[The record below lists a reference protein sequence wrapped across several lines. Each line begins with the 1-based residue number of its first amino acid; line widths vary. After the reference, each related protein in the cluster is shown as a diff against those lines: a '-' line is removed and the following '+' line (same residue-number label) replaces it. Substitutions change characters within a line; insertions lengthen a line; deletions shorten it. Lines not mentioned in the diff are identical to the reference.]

1 MAADAGAAAD
11 TGPRFADCRLTA
23 PPQPPNN
30 RLEVELPPSAGILLG
45 QSLLLA
51 RVRYDG
57 VFPVPRSGV
66 VRVGDTDRVFV
77 VGPGNVAQARS
88 ITIADSDPDE
98 VVISQGLDVGDRVI
112 IDPPSDLR
120 DGTPLQIFQ

>member
-1 MAADAGAAAD
+1 VPE

-45 QSLLLA
+45 QPLLLA

-57 VFPVPRSGV
+57 VFPVPRSAV
-66 VRVGDTDRVFV
+66 VRVGDTDRIFV
-77 VGPGNVAQARS
+77 VGPGNVAQARA
-88 ITIADSDPDE
+88 ITIADADPDE
-98 VVISQGLDVGDRVI
+98 VVLSQGVDVGDRVI
-112 IDPPSDLR
+112 VDPPADLR
-120 DGTPLQIFQ
+120 DGMPLSVMP